1 MGDTLGVVNC
11 FLRRTI
17 VPDLDT
23 DRSGSCS
30 MFGQDY
36 NLAATPSLRDYGL
49 VDRLPS

>member
-1 MGDTLGVVNC
+1 MGHTSGVVTR

-30 MFGQDY
+30 MFGKEY
-36 NLAATPSLRDYGL
+36 NLAAKPSLRDYGL
-49 VDRLPS
+49 VARLPS